1 MEGCY
6 NDGLSLSHSS
16 SPNQLIDDTHPCYA
30 FKYLKNKP
38 VRDLRGDDFL
48 KIEQAESDHL
58 IEVKVSVDIDYGS
71 EKR

>member
-1 MEGCY
+1 M
-6 NDGLSLSHSS
+6 
-16 SPNQLIDDTHPCYA
+16 IDDTHPCYA

-58 IEVKVSVDIDYGS
+58 IEVKISVDIDYGS